1 MMKNIGCRLEN
12 LKSKCSFQSPIYATL
27 TKRQNKSEVSE
38 MAKKNDTSRWINVS
52 VVGLSGTEKEK
63 GAVGIGKSC
72 LCNRF
77 MRFLADDYNV
87 DHISVLSQS
96 DFSGRVVNNDH
107 FLYWGDVTKT
117 SEEGVDFTFQVIEQ
131 TEFID
136 DSSFQP
142 FKGGKMDPYV
152 KRCVASKITSAE
164 KLMYICKNQL
174 GIEKEYEQ
182 KVLPDGKFNV
192 DGFLCVFDVSVV
204 PSRSIEKQL
213 EVVTNI
219 LINVIKTKK
228 PVVLVTTKN
237 DEFNEAYVR
246 EVEKLVARKEFKGAI
261 PIVETS
267 AHQNINVDTA
277 FIALAHLID
286 RFKGRTKIVPYLESV
301 RMRKEVL
308 DSTTDAYQTLI
319 QTQVTDYRALWSQT
333 SKKIS
338 KCDEYIKYRE
348 IFGSDKAQRLFRRHV
363 KMLKDEQVSKR
374 VQNYMEM
381 LPDILQE
388 LVPEI
393 STLKDGDWPTVQK
406 HIKEHPKFNH
416 YFYECPDD
424 IPWTECELDMQ
435 EEGSE
440 RDNRRI
446 PCDVLETSEAESV
459 FKNHANN
466 LQLEQNRQEWKKQ
479 FKQLLQEAGYVTPGK
494 PMSEVRVLFM
504 GRECFE
510 ALSHEDCQYI
520 YDKHQKNIIEKA
532 KHNFQEL
539 LLEHADLFYHF
550 KSIAP
555 TGTITQDDIKE
566 ITDDL
571 KEDSRYKAL
580 DRLDQDRKLML
591 FQHLGFVHCPIR
603 EHCPAFPNC
612 MDSLI
617 EKLLSDKVQRPTSGS
632 NKQWMIKSDNNLHL
646 IILGS
651 NGLAEA
657 FATNLKAQC
666 DNKEYEL
673 DNQVYKLKYR
683 VINGDVNLSQNSFQT
698 ADFKPN
704 GCVCVYS
711 NSDSFE
717 YIRDSLEKTLLSNL
731 EKDDKLPFQGLPIIL
746 LYISEPDNGQKDV
759 TLQEEG
765 QNLAD
770 SLQCPFIDMP
780 VSNSG
785 SSMFDVD
792 LISNAMK
799 LLVES
804 ITHRIGFLNEYQS
817 IMDPSDPEIRII
829 MCMFCDDPYSVESLL
844 VPILSHQCCY
854 LSGDRS
860 IILETFLGSS
870 KRKVEVIM
878 SSYHGANAFRE
889 ELVHGFIL
897 VYYAKRKASL
907 ATLNGFSC
915 SSFST
920 NTPNLPIQIMAV
932 TEPVAT
938 NSFLSDISQQL
949 LNDGSSI
956 ADRLKAQFVTTTN
969 STMNKSSFY
978 TPFFKDVWEKKS
990 EIEQAFHMEEPTNY
1004 RKINPLSKIEY
1015 SKMNLSSHDG
1025 SNNVYGRLPSG
1036 IAQDDD
1042 NYSLTHSRENLMSPS
1057 EDSDTFSPV
1066 DNILH
1071 VTNNNLDKQQ
1081 GGGITGFQVFPPPTT
1096 PPEPAPP
1103 DHAGLGI
1110 NNNSQMIASNSSLD
1124 EITSDVSGSRESL
1137 ATHDSGW
1144 VDDSVFMQCP
1154 PNESLWISNYSKHAF
1169 TTGRHHMSKLRFKNS
1184 NHTMKQPG
1192 KLNMKDYTLVTDAI
1206 SRMNLISGKEQYNRP
1221 YNTGNSSYNCAP
1233 LATPENVDLGSEY
1246 AQVKDAVPGNYP
1258 FDGDYSYTLVQDNL
1272 SASSKHKLRQRRE
1285 KGRQNYSDSDSDW
1298 SSIERREPLFNSS
1311 NDTFSKLSRRSATQK
1326 RSKKKRTAI
1335 PVATPKVPSFNTSSN
1350 GSSMNFNSL
1359 SGQLGSFYSEDPSN
1373 EIKNANNILTQHQI
1387 NSDSSTDNSDDKP
1400 NIWIPPSIRLMDKQS
1415 LRYKRKQMV
1424 APQPPVIPSGALS
1437 SKDSHNITENETMF
1451 STRSSHM
1458 HEISYNFDEES
1469 SLDVSSPRCLN
1480 SPSTISNLKGK
1491 EDDKSIR
1498 RKEKQ
1503 RVKEEVKLEKRRL
1516 KEEKLRKIA
1525 EEREK
1530 KKKNKVKTGSSP
1542 MTHQPTLENFVQS
1555 ENNVIPLLL
1564 EKCVKFIEVEGLDS
1578 EGLYRVPGNRS
1589 HVELLFQRFDEDN
1602 DINVTN
1608 LDIPVNAVATA
1619 LKDFFSKKLPPLFTE
1634 DLMDELEDLSEFF
1647 VSVKAD
1653 RSCRLMAL
1661 RNLLKK
1667 LPNVNFEILKF
1678 IFRHF
1683 VRVAENCKANSMD
1696 SKNIAICWWP
1706 TLLPIE
1712 FNDMGRFEQLRPHLE
1727 DTVQTMIDQ
1736 YPFLFCGKDAFVM
1749 V

>member
-1025 SNNVYGRLPSG
+1025 SSNNVYGRLPSG

-1081 GGGITGFQVFPPPTT
+1081 GFQVFPPPTT

>member
-1 MMKNIGCRLEN
+1 
-12 LKSKCSFQSPIYATL
+12 
-27 TKRQNKSEVSE
+27 

-1025 SNNVYGRLPSG
+1025 SSNNVYGRLPSG

-1081 GGGITGFQVFPPPTT
+1081 
-1096 PPEPAPP
+1096 A
-1103 DHAGLGI
+1103 
-1110 NNNSQMIASNSSLD
+1110 
-1124 EITSDVSGSRESL
+1124 DVSGSRESL

-1634 DLMDELEDLSEFF
+1634 DLMDELEDLS
-1647 VSVKAD
+1647 VKAD

>member
-1 MMKNIGCRLEN
+1 
-12 LKSKCSFQSPIYATL
+12 
-27 TKRQNKSEVSE
+27 

-77 MRFLADDYNV
+77 MRFFADDFNV

-142 FKGGKMDPYV
+142 FKGGKMEPYT
-152 KRCVASKITSAE
+152 KRCAATKITSAE

-213 EVVTNI
+213 EAVTNI

-246 EVEKLVARKEFKGAI
+246 EVEKLVSRKEFKGAI

-308 DSTTDAYQTLI
+308 ENTTDAYQTLI
-319 QTQVTDYRALWSQT
+319 QSQVTDYRALWSQT

-406 HIKEHPKFNH
+406 HIKEHPDFNH
-416 YFYECPDD
+416 YFYKCPDD
-424 IPWTECELDMQ
+424 IPWTECELELQ

-440 RDNRRI
+440 RDEKRI
-446 PCDVLETSEAESV
+446 PCDVLETGEAESV

-510 ALSHEDCQYI
+510 ALSHDDCQYI
-520 YDKHQKNIIEKA
+520 YDKHQKSIIEKA

-612 MDSLI
+612 MDALI
-617 EKLLSDKVQRPTSGS
+617 EKLLSDRVQKPTSGN

-646 IILGS
+646 VILGS
-651 NGLAEA
+651 NGLADE
-657 FATNLKAQC
+657 FSTKLKAQC

-673 DNQVYKLKYR
+673 DNQIYKLKYR

-698 ADFKPN
+698 PDFKPN

-711 NSDSFE
+711 NSESFE

-746 LYISEPDNGQKDV
+746 LYISESGIGQKDS
-759 TLQEEG
+759 TLQKEG
-765 QNLAD
+765 QSLAD

-780 VSNSG
+780 VEDG
-785 SSMFDVD
+785 DSSMFDAD

-817 IMDPSDPEIRII
+817 IMDPSDPDIRII
-829 MCMFCDDPYSVESLL
+829 MCMFCDDPYSVESILAPL
-844 VPILSHQCCY
+844 LSHQCCY

-897 VYYAKRKASL
+897 SYYAKRKASL

-920 NTPNLPIQIMAV
+920 NTPNLPIQIMAI
-932 TEPVAT
+932 TEPVGT
-938 NSFLSDISQQL
+938 NSFHNDISQQL

-956 ADRLKAQFVTTTN
+956 ADRLKAQFVTLIN
-969 STMNKSSFY
+969 SSMHKSSFY

-1025 SNNVYGRLPSG
+1025 SSNNVYGRLPCG
-1036 IAQDDD
+1036 ITQDDD
-1042 NYSLTHSRENLMSPS
+1042 SYSLTHSRENLMSPS
-1057 EDSDTFSPV
+1057 DDSDTFSPV
-1066 DNILH
+1066 DNMLH
-1071 VTNNNLDKQQ
+1071 VTNNNLDKQ
-1081 GGGITGFQVFPPPTT
+1081 GGGITGFQVFPRPTT

-1144 VDDSVFMQCP
+1144 VDDSVFMQCT
-1154 PNESLWISNYSKHAF
+1154 PNNENPWMNSYSKHAF
-1169 TTGRHHMSKLRFKNS
+1169 TTGRHMSKSRIKNS

-1206 SRMNLISGKEQYNRP
+1206 SRMNLISGKEQYNRS
-1221 YNTGNSSYNCAP
+1221 YNSGGSSYNCAP

-1246 AQVKDAVPGNYP
+1246 AQVKDAMPGHYP

-1272 SASSKHKLRQRRE
+1272 AASSKHKLRHRRE
-1285 KGRQNYSDSDSDW
+1285 KGRPNYSDSDSDW
-1298 SSIERREPLFNSS
+1298 SSIERREPLYNSS

-1335 PVATPKVPSFNTSSN
+1335 PVATPKVPSFNISSN
-1350 GSSMNFNSL
+1350 GCSMNFNSL
-1359 SGQLGSFYSEDPSN
+1359 SGQLGTFYSEDPSN
-1373 EIKNANNILTQHQI
+1373 EIKNVNNIPTAHHQP
-1387 NSDSSTDNSDDKP
+1387 NSDSSTDNSDEKP
-1400 NIWIPPSIRLMDKQS
+1400 NVWVHPSVRLMEKRS

-1437 SKDSHNITENETMF
+1437 NKECHNITESETMY

-1458 HEISYNFDEES
+1458 HDMSYNFDEES

-1480 SPSTISNLKGK
+1480 SPSAIGNLKGK

-1503 RVKEEVKLEKRRL
+1503 RVKEEIKLEKRRL

-1530 KKKNKVKTGSSP
+1530 KKKSKVKTSGSP

-1564 EKCVKFIEVEGLDS
+1564 EKCVKYIEEEGLVS

-1589 HVELLFQRFDEDN
+1589 HVELLFQRFEDDN
-1602 DINVTN
+1602 DIDITN

-1634 DLMDELEDLSEFF
+1634 DLMDELEDLSDFF

-1683 VRVAENCKANSMD
+1683 VKVAEHCKINSMD
-1696 SKNIAICWWP
+1696 SKNLAICWWP

>member
-1 MMKNIGCRLEN
+1 
-12 LKSKCSFQSPIYATL
+12 
-27 TKRQNKSEVSE
+27 
-38 MAKKNDTSRWINVS
+38 MAKKNDASRWINVS
-52 VVGLSGTEKEK
+52 VVGLSGTEKDK

-77 MRFLADDYNV
+77 MRFFADDYNV

-117 SEEGVDFTFQVIEQ
+117 SEEGIDFTFQVIEQ

-142 FKGGKMDPYV
+142 FKGGKMEPYV
-152 KRCVASKITSAE
+152 KRCTATKITSAE

-204 PSRSIEKQL
+204 PSRSLEKQL
-213 EVVTNI
+213 EAVNNI
-219 LINVIKTKK
+219 LLNVMKTKK

-261 PIVETS
+261 PLIETS

-301 RMRKEVL
+301 RMRKEQL
-308 DSTTDAYQTLI
+308 DCTTDAYQTLI
-319 QTQVTDYRALWSQT
+319 HSQVTDYRSLWSQT
-333 SKKIS
+333 SKKLS
-338 KCDEYIKYRE
+338 KYDEFRRYKE
-348 IFGSDKAQRLFRRHV
+348 IFGTDKAQRLFRRHV
-363 KMLKDEQVSKR
+363 KMLKDEQLSKR

-406 HIKEHPKFNH
+406 HIKEHPDFNH
-416 YFYECPDD
+416 YFYKCPDD
-424 IPWTECELDMQ
+424 IPWTECELEMQ
-435 EEGSE
+435 EEGAV
-440 RDNRRI
+440 RDDRRI
-446 PCDVLETSEAESV
+446 PCDVLETGEAESV
-459 FKNHANN
+459 FKNHANH
-466 LQLEQNRQEWKKQ
+466 LHLEKNRQEWKKQ

-494 PMSEVRVLFM
+494 PISEVRVLFM

-510 ALSHEDCQYI
+510 ELSHDDCQYI
-520 YDKHQKNIIEKA
+520 YDKHQKSIIEKA

-566 ITDDL
+566 ITDAL

-603 EHCPAFPNC
+603 EHCPAFPHC

-617 EKLLSDKVQRPTSGS
+617 EKLLSDRVQRPISGK
-632 NKQWMIKSDNNLHL
+632 NKQWTIKSDNNLNL
-646 IILGS
+646 VILGA
-651 NGLAEA
+651 NGLAEE
-657 FATNLKAQC
+657 FSTKLKSQC
-666 DNKEYEL
+666 DNEVYEL
-673 DNQVYKLKYR
+673 DSQVYRLKYR
-683 VINGDVNLSQNSFQT
+683 VINGDINMSQNSFQT
-698 ADFKPN
+698 TDFKPN
-704 GCVCVYS
+704 GCICVYS
-711 NSDSFE
+711 NSESFE

-731 EKDDKLPFQGLPIIL
+731 EQDDKLPFQGLPMIL
-746 LYISEPDNGQKDV
+746 LYISESVARQQDL

-765 QNLAD
+765 QSLAD
-770 SLQCPFIDMP
+770 SLQCPFIEMP
-780 VSNSG
+780 MEDGDPSIFNAE
-785 SSMFDVD
+785 

-799 LLVES
+799 LLVQS
-804 ITHRIGFLNEYQS
+804 ISHRIGFMNEYQT
-817 IMDPSDPEIRII
+817 IMDPSDPDIRII
-829 MCMFCDDPYSVESLL
+829 MCMFCGDSYSIDNILTPLL
-844 VPILSHQCCY
+844 NHPCCY

-860 IILETFLGSS
+860 IIIETFLGAS
-870 KRKVEVIM
+870 KRKVEIIV

-897 VYYAKRKASL
+897 TYYAKRKASL
-907 ATLNGFSC
+907 ATLQGFSF
-915 SSFST
+915 SSFSN
-920 NTPNLPIQIMAV
+920 NTPNLPIQIMAI
-932 TEPVAT
+932 TEPAVGT
-938 NSFLSDISQQL
+938 NSFHNNDPSQQL
-949 LNDGSSI
+949 LNEGSSI
-956 ADRLKAQFVTTTN
+956 ADQLKAQFITLIN
-969 STMNKSSFY
+969 SLKHKSSFY

-990 EIEQAFHMEEPTNY
+990 EIEQAFHMEEPAVY
-1004 RKINPLSKIEY
+1004 KKYKPSL
-1015 SKMNLSSHDG
+1015 KMNLSPLDG
-1025 SNNVYGRLPSG
+1025 SSNNLYGRFPSG
-1036 IAQDDD
+1036 MTRDDESC
-1042 NYSLTHSRENLMSPS
+1042 SLTHSRENLISPS
-1057 EDSDTFSPV
+1057 DDSDTFSPV
-1066 DNILH
+1066 DNVLH
-1071 VTNNNLDKQQ
+1071 HPNNNNNMDKQQ
-1081 GGGITGFQVFPPPTT
+1081 GGGLAGFQVFPQPTT

-1103 DHAGLGI
+1103 DHAGPLGI

-1124 EITSDVSGSRESL
+1124 EITSDISGSRESL

-1144 VDDSVFMQCP
+1144 VDDSVFMQHSQ
-1154 PNESLWISNYSKHAF
+1154 NEKLWANNYSKHAF
-1169 TTGRHHMSKLRFKNS
+1169 TTGRHHMSKSRYKNS
-1184 NHTMKQPG
+1184 NHTMKVVQPG

-1206 SRMNLISGKEQYNRP
+1206 SRINLGKDQYSRH
-1221 YNTGNSSYNCAP
+1221 YNSSGSSYSCAP
-1233 LATPENVDLGSEY
+1233 LATPEAVDLGSEY
-1246 AQVKDAVPGNYP
+1246 AQVKDAVPGHYP
-1258 FDGDYSYTLVQDNL
+1258 YEGDYSYTLVQDSL
-1272 SASSKHKLRQRRE
+1272 SGSSKHKMRHRRE
-1285 KGRQNYSDSDSDW
+1285 KGRPSMNYSDSDSDW
-1298 SSIERREPLFNSS
+1298 SSMERRGGEPLYNSS
-1311 NDTFSKLSRRSATQK
+1311 NDTFSKLSSRKAVTQK
-1326 RSKKKRTAI
+1326 RPKKKRIAI
-1335 PVATPKVPSFNTSSN
+1335 PVATPKVPSFNPPSN
-1350 GSSMNFNSL
+1350 GSNMGFNSL
-1359 SGQLGSFYSEDPSN
+1359 SSTLNSFYSEEN
-1373 EIKNANNILTQHQI
+1373 CEIKTNNISSSQLMVA
-1387 NSDSSTDNSDDKP
+1387 NSDSSSDNSDDK
-1400 NIWIPPSIRLMDKQS
+1400 NTMWVHPSVRQMEKRSQ
-1415 LRYKRKQMV
+1415 RYKAKQMC
-1424 APQPPVIPSGALS
+1424 APPPPVIPPGAIINS
-1437 SKDSHNITENETMF
+1437 MSPHVQDMG
-1451 STRSSHM
+1451 
-1458 HEISYNFDEES
+1458 YNFDEES
-1469 SLDVSSPRCLN
+1469 NLDVSLPRYLN
-1480 SPSTISNLKGK
+1480 SPSTLTGYRGK
-1491 EDDKSIR
+1491 DDDKSFR
-1498 RKEKQ
+1498 RREKQ
-1503 RVKEEVKLEKRRL
+1503 RVKEEVKMEKRRI

-1525 EEREK
+1525 EDREK
-1530 KKKNKVKTGSSP
+1530 KKKNKTKIVGGSP
-1542 MTHQPTLENFVQS
+1542 MAHHPTLENFVQS
-1555 ENNVIPLLL
+1555 DNNAVPLLL
-1564 EKCVKFIEVEGLDS
+1564 EKCVKFIEAEGLES

-1589 HVELLFQRFDEDN
+1589 HVELLFQKFDEDN
-1602 DINVTN
+1602 NINITE

-1619 LKDFFSKKLPPLFTE
+1619 LKDFFSKKLPPLFTD
-1634 DLMDELEDLSEFF
+1634 DLMDELEDL
-1647 VSVKAD
+1647 SVKAD

-1667 LPNVNFEILKF
+1667 LPIVNFEVLKF

>member
-1025 SNNVYGRLPSG
+1025 SSNNVYGRLPSG

-1081 GGGITGFQVFPPPTT
+1081 
-1096 PPEPAPP
+1096 
-1103 DHAGLGI
+1103 
-1110 NNNSQMIASNSSLD
+1110 
-1124 EITSDVSGSRESL
+1124 
-1137 ATHDSGW
+1137 GW

>member
-1 MMKNIGCRLEN
+1 
-12 LKSKCSFQSPIYATL
+12 
-27 TKRQNKSEVSE
+27 
-38 MAKKNDTSRWINVS
+38 MAKKNDASRWINVS

-63 GAVGIGKSC
+63 GAIGIGKSC

-117 SEEGVDFTFQVIEQ
+117 SEEGIDFTFQVIEQ

-142 FKGGKMDPYV
+142 FKAGKMDPYI
-152 KRCVASKITSAE
+152 KRCAASKITSAE

-204 PSRSIEKQL
+204 PSRSIEKQV
-213 EVVTNI
+213 EAVNNI
-219 LINVIKTKK
+219 LTNLVKTKK

-277 FIALAHLID
+277 FIVLAHLID

-308 DSTTDAYQTLI
+308 DNTTDAYQTLI
-319 QTQVTDYRALWSQT
+319 QLQVTDYRALWSQI

-338 KCDEYIKYRE
+338 KCEEYIKYRE

-363 KMLKDEQVSKR
+363 KMLKDDQVSKKI
-374 VQNYMEM
+374 QNYIEM

-388 LVPEI
+388 LIPEI

-406 HIKEHPKFNH
+406 HIREHPNFKS

-424 IPWTECELDMQ
+424 IPWTECEFDMDN
-435 EEGSE
+435 EGIGK
-440 RDNRRI
+440 RI
-446 PCDVLETSEAESV
+446 PCNVLETGEAESV

-466 LQLEQNRQEWKKQ
+466 LQLEQNRQEWKNQ
-479 FKQLLQEAGYVTPGK
+479 FKKLLQEAGYVTPGK
-494 PMSEVRVLFM
+494 PMAEIKVLFM

-510 ALSHEDCQYI
+510 ALSPDECQYI
-520 YDKHQKNIIEKA
+520 YDKHQKSIIEKA

-550 KSIAP
+550 KSVAP

-566 ITDDL
+566 ITDNL
-571 KEDSRYKAL
+571 KDDSRYKAL

-591 FQHLGFVHCPIR
+591 FQHLGFVHSPIR
-603 EHCPAFPNC
+603 ENCPAFPNC
-612 MDSLI
+612 VDLLI
-617 EKLLSDKVQRPTSGS
+617 EKYLTEKVQRPTTGI
-632 NKQWMIKSDNNLHL
+632 NKQWVIKSENNLHL

-651 NGLAEA
+651 NGLAEE
-657 FATNLKAQC
+657 FSTQLKAQC
-666 DNKEYEL
+666 DNKNYEL
-673 DNQVYKLKYR
+673 DNHTYKLKYR
-683 VINGDVNLSQNSFQT
+683 VVNGDVNLSQNSFQT
-698 ADFKPN
+698 PDFKPN
-704 GCVCVYS
+704 GCICIYS
-711 NSDSFE
+711 NSESFE
-717 YIRDSLEKTLLSNL
+717 YIRESFEKTLLSNL

-746 LYISEPDNGQKDV
+746 LYISESGIGQKDL
-759 TLQEEG
+759 TLLEEG
-765 QNLAD
+765 QSLAD
-770 SLQCPFIDMP
+770 SLQCPFIEMP
-780 VSNSG
+780 MESG
-785 SSMFDVD
+785 DSSMFNTD
-792 LISNAMK
+792 LISKAMK
-799 LLVES
+799 LLVEG

-817 IMDPSDPEIRII
+817 IMEQSDPDIRII
-829 MCMFCDDPYSVESLL
+829 ICLFCGDPYSVESILAPL
-844 VPILSHQCCY
+844 LSHQCCY
-854 LSGDRS
+854 LNGDRS
-860 IILETFLGSS
+860 VIIETFLGTT
-870 KRKVEVIM
+870 KRKIEVII

-897 VYYAKRKASL
+897 AYYAKRRASL

-920 NTPNLPIQIMAV
+920 NISNLPIQIMAV
-932 TEPVAT
+932 TESVGT
-938 NSFLSDISQQL
+938 NSFFNDISQQL

-956 ADRLKAQFVTTTN
+956 ADRLKAQFVTTTDV
-969 STMNKSSFY
+969 SIHKSSFY
-978 TPFFKDVWEKKS
+978 NLFFKDVWEKKS
-990 EIEQAFHMEEPTNY
+990 EIEHAFHMEESTY
-1004 RKINPLSKIEY
+1004 RKINPM
-1015 SKMNLSSHDG
+1015 SKMNLSSHEG
-1025 SNNVYGRLPSG
+1025 SSNVYGIL
-1036 IAQDDD
+1036 QDDD
-1042 NYSLTHSRENLMSPS
+1042 NYSLTQSRENVLSPS
-1057 EDSDTFSPV
+1057 EDSDTFSPIE
-1066 DNILH
+1066 NMLQG
-1071 VTNNNLDKQQ
+1071 TNNNLDKQQ
-1081 GGGITGFQVFPPPTT
+1081 G
-1096 PPEPAPP
+1096 
-1103 DHAGLGI
+1103 
-1110 NNNSQMIASNSSLD
+1110 
-1124 EITSDVSGSRESL
+1124 
-1137 ATHDSGW
+1137 W
-1144 VDDSVFMQCP
+1144 VDDSIFMQCP
-1154 PNESLWISNYSKHAF
+1154 PNESLWINNYSKHAF
-1169 TTGRHHMSKLRFKNS
+1169 TTGRHHMSKSRFKNN
-1184 NHTMKQPG
+1184 NHTLKQPG

-1206 SRMNLISGKEQYNRP
+1206 SRMNLITNKEIYNP
-1221 YNTGNSSYNCAP
+1221 NMSCAP
-1233 LATPENVDLGSEY
+1233 LATPENVDLGSEF
-1246 AQVKDAVPGNYP
+1246 AQVKDTALSHYP
-1258 FDGDYSYTLVQDNL
+1258 CDAEFSYSLAPDNL
-1272 SASSKHKLRQRRE
+1272 TPSNKLKIRHRRE
-1285 KGRQNYSDSDSDW
+1285 KGRPHYSDSDSDEW
-1298 SSIERREPLFNSS
+1298 SSIERREPLYNSS

-1326 RSKKKRTAI
+1326 RSKRKRTAI
-1335 PVATPKVPSFNTSSN
+1335 PVPTPKVPSLNQSSN
-1350 GSSMNFNSL
+1350 GSNMNFNSL
-1359 SGQLGSFYSEDPSN
+1359 SGQLVP
-1373 EIKNANNILTQHQI
+1373 NNLPPPHHH
-1387 NSDSSTDNSDDKP
+1387 NSDSSTDNSDDKT
-1400 NIWIPPSIRLMDKQS
+1400 NVWVHPSIRQMEKRS
-1415 LRYKRKQMV
+1415 LRYKRKHMV
-1424 APQPPVIPSGALS
+1424 IPQPPIIPSGPMNN
-1437 SKDSHNITENETMF
+1437 KDYHGVTENETMF
-1451 STRSSHM
+1451 FSRSSHM
-1458 HEISYNFDEES
+1458 QEMSYSIGEES
-1469 SLDVSSPRCLN
+1469 SIDLSSPIFLN
-1480 SPSTISNLKGK
+1480 SSSTISNLKGK
-1491 EDDKSIR
+1491 DDKSIR

-1503 RVKEEVKLEKRRL
+1503 RIKDEVKLEKRRL
-1516 KEEKLRKIA
+1516 KEEKVKKIA
-1525 EEREK
+1525 EERIQ
-1530 KKKNKVKTGSSP
+1530 KKKNKVKIGCSP
-1542 MTHQPTLENFVQS
+1542 ITHQPTLENFVQS

-1564 EKCVKFIEVEGLDS
+1564 EKCVKFIECEGLDS

-1589 HVELLFQRFDEDN
+1589 HVELLFQRFEEDN
-1602 DINVTN
+1602 DINVTS

-1619 LKDFFSKKLPPLFTE
+1619 LKDFFSKKLPPLFSDT
-1634 DLMDELEDLSEFF
+1634 LMDELEYL
-1647 VSVKAD
+1647 SVKAD

-1683 VRVAENCKANSMD
+1683 VKVAENCKANSMD
-1696 SKNIAICWWP
+1696 SKNLAICWWP

>member
-1025 SNNVYGRLPSG
+1025 SSNNVYGRLPSG

-1081 GGGITGFQVFPPPTT
+1081 
-1096 PPEPAPP
+1096 A
-1103 DHAGLGI
+1103 
-1110 NNNSQMIASNSSLD
+1110 
-1124 EITSDVSGSRESL
+1124 DVSGSRESL